1 MASVRPVRHTE
12 PMTAE
17 RALGPTVIESCNS
30 TWVFDVDRMRFRRI
44 LKGTEVGGE
53 PVATGWRPYYQ
64 LEAPADSETFS
75 VSLNLSGSRMIRS
88 WRHAA
93 DCAQCGEHRTEEMSL
108 ERLRAALKS

>member
-1 MASVRPVRHTE
+1 MASVRPFRHTGS
-12 PMTAE
+12 MTVE
-17 RALGPTVIESCNS
+17 RELEPTVIESCNS
-30 TWVFDVDRMRFRRI
+30 TWVFDAHRMRFRRI

-64 LEAPADSETFS
+64 LEAPAGSEAFTVYLNFS
-75 VSLNLSGSRMIRS
+75 GTRMIRS

-108 ERLRAALKS
+108 ERLRAALDS